1 MGQFLM
7 FREQVFNVAGV
18 CRHLAS
24 CRASLASYPADVA
37 MARCI
42 YDASHVE
49 CSDVQKVR
57 VHFVTWS
64 IAASRW
70 WFVDFV
76 VSFFLLAATVFRAV
90 VWSQPSPTVRRL
102 QATLTHPRR
111 LPPPQ
116 TTLAHACSPSTGALR
131 QAAVARNASAA
142 AAGRGSAAVWFG
154 SCNTLAAPQYKYVSR
169 NWRWKHCTFKRW
181 TSDSAEEVSSRC
193 IATSSSASSIYNALL
208 QNVVAFVFQALRLAN
223 SSMMWGHGQKCS
235 QLLAAEQQQLN
246 DQLLTHLQLQCKDM
260 TSSQATL
267 ARVTL
272 SRTPQRADVITQT
285 RWRSSRCVG
294 VVIAT
299 KPTDFRFLTFLL
311 TLDAIASELPQT
323 IVVNV
328 IISNCDVVC
337 ENAVASIREWV
348 RGRSV
353 LLYFH
358 HVSAVTLFKLRYALS
373 SFAVEYPESTL
384 LFTDVTVE
392 MTSQLLSRCASI
404 TRKNE
409 FVYQPSNSVTS
420 GQPYS
425 KSTCLHVSNFLS
437 TIDQS
442 HSVFQ

>member
-1 MGQFLM
+1 
-7 FREQVFNVAGV
+7 
-18 CRHLAS
+18 
-24 CRASLASYPADVA
+24 
-37 MARCI
+37 
-42 YDASHVE
+42 
-49 CSDVQKVR
+49 
-57 VHFVTWS
+57 
-64 IAASRW
+64 
-70 WFVDFV
+70 
-76 VSFFLLAATVFRAV
+76 
-90 VWSQPSPTVRRL
+90 
-102 QATLTHPRR
+102 
-111 LPPPQ
+111 
-116 TTLAHACSPSTGALR
+116 
-131 QAAVARNASAA
+131 
-142 AAGRGSAAVWFG
+142 
-154 SCNTLAAPQYKYVSR
+154 
-169 NWRWKHCTFKRW
+169 
-181 TSDSAEEVSSRC
+181 
-193 IATSSSASSIYNALL
+193 
-208 QNVVAFVFQALRLAN
+208 
-223 SSMMWGHGQKCS
+223 MMWGHGQKCS

-328 IISNCDVVC
+328 IISNCDVMC